1 MIKLPNGCSISN
13 PSVYPTNWNKPQAS
27 IKKIW
32 QIQYYF
38 YDPAFKHDK
47 RYKYGKRCIVKMVLT
62 E

>member
-32 QIQYYF
+32 YIQYYF
-38 YDPAFKHDK
+38 YDPAFK
-47 RYKYGKRCIVKMVLT
+47 RYKYGKKCIVVVV
-62 E
+62 